1 MLKVIGAGWST
12 MCFDNDHLHLSLLHQ
27 LISSFLLELGCWSWS
42 LLLIWLSPHSP
53 ILSTNCA
60 LHFQKVTILCCCSC
74 CSVGLLYFPIF
85 PFPSSKSV
93 VQVNLDHLTIL
104 RWHLEG
110 DHKSQKGQLNSCFI
124 HFYFLW
130 NQFWQCQDL
139 ESSFSSCNASLYT
152 GPRILIRFSCPPNE
166 QTAEGYTLNRWLLR
180 YLVLIHVH
188 QLVLR
193 RSGSGWALCWVAQ
206 VAVTKCVKEEPK
218 VDKDHLWQRLGQDDD
233 KDKEDEEDEV
243 T

>member
-27 LISSFLLELGCWSWS
+27 LISSFLLELGCWIWS

-139 ESSFSSCNASLYT
+139 ESSFSSCNYSLYT
-152 GPRILIRFSCPPNE
+152 GPRILLRFCCLTKWANGRGIYFKSMASSIPRSYSRPSAGSPSEWFGLSSLLSCTGRCDKVC
-166 QTAEGYTLNRWLLR
+166 QGGTK
-180 YLVLIHVH
+180 
-188 QLVLR
+188 
-193 RSGSGWALCWVAQ
+193 SG
-206 VAVTKCVKEEPK
+206 
-218 VDKDHLWQRLGQDDD
+218 
-233 KDKEDEEDEV
+233 
-243 T
+243 